1 MGTHPIFESDF
12 DCLTEKMSGTLEETK
27 VLKDFSTEVDEKVPA
42 AHKLAENDYLEAI
55 EGLMPLEKNCRVNH
69 DAASLSRVLV
79 AIVEICY
86 NKKAWKELNENIAA
100 LTKRR
105 SLIKLSITKM
115 VQKCCEFVESMAS
128 DASLHEA
135 YVNLMECLR
144 TNTDGKIYVENE
156 RARLTLRLALLKEKN
171 GDLPTAMS
179 IINEL
184 HVETYGTMS
193 RKEKVEFILEQMRLT
208 IANSDFV
215 RAQIISKKITTRYFK
230 QEGEDVQELKLKYY
244 KLMVQLDMGEKKY
257 LAVSQHFQQ
266 INQTPIVA
274 NNSSKA
280 TESFISCALFCVLA
294 EISPEQQSHL
304 NVLKED
310 KQLDELTDYKQLL
323 TMFTTQE
330 LMNWTN
336 IEQSYGNKLRAHS
349 DIFDKTE
356 AGNGRW
362 KSLHDRII
370 EHNIR
375 VVSKAYTRIRTARL
389 AQHLDLTLD
398 ESEKHLADLVVK
410 GAVWARIDRLAGTIN
425 FERKKKP
432 SERLNEWSSTV
443 DNLMVLLNK
452 ATHCIQ
458 KEEMIHA
465 LKV

>member
-1 MGTHPIFESDF
+1 
-12 DCLTEKMSGTLEETK
+12 MSGTLDETK
-27 VLKDFSTEVDEKVPA
+27 VLKDFSAEVDEKVPA
-42 AHKLAENDYLEAI
+42 AHKLAQNDFMEAV
-55 EGLMPLEKNCRVNH
+55 EALMPLEKNCRVNH
-69 DAASLSRVLV
+69 DAASLSRVLI

-86 NKKAWKELNENIAA
+86 KQKAWKELNENIAA

-115 VQKCCEFVESMAS
+115 VQKCVEFVEEMAKTS
-128 DASLHEA
+128 DLHEP
-135 YVNLMECLR
+135 YVALMECLR
-144 TNTDGKIYVENE
+144 SNTDGKIYVENE

-171 GDLPTAMS
+171 GDKAEAMA

-193 RKEKVEFILEQMRLT
+193 RKEKVEFILEQMRIT
-208 IANSDFV
+208 IANADYV

-257 LAVSQHFQQ
+257 LAVSKHFQQ

-274 NNSSKA
+274 KNASKA
-280 TESFISCALFCVLA
+280 TESFISCALFCILA

-304 NVLKED
+304 NELKVD
-310 KQLDELTDYKQLL
+310 KQLDELPDYKSLL
-323 TMFTTQE
+323 TSFLTQE
-330 LMNWTN
+330 LMNWTEV
-336 IEQSYGNKLRAHS
+336 EQGYGAKLRGHPQV
-349 DIFDKTE
+349 FDKTE
-356 AGNGRW
+356 AGGARW
-362 KSLHDRII
+362 NSLHDRLI

-375 VVSKAYTRIRTARL
+375 VISKAYTRIRSARL

-443 DNLMVLLNK
+443 DNLMTLLNK